1 MSDELYHYGVKGM
14 KWGIRRKRAQSS
26 SNNSRSPH
34 KKITSDDAKRFV
46 KNGAEKT
53 KAFLKT
59 NGPTIA
65 KTAGIIALSSV
76 GATYAAV
83 ALSNLGGLD
92 MSAFGVSSTGY
103 QSVPGARRV
112 EIGPIKSA
120 GPSAEELLRIV
131 RG

>member
-1 MSDELYHYGVKGM
+1 M
-14 KWGIRRKRAQSS
+14 KWGIRRKKRPSS
-26 SNNSRSPH
+26 SSKPRSSH

-53 KAFLKT
+53 KEFLKT

-92 MSAFGVSSTGY
+92 MSAFGVTSTGY
-103 QSVPGARRV
+103 QSVPGARRI
-112 EIGPIKSA
+112 ELGPIKSA
-120 GPSAEELLRIV
+120 GPSADELLRIV